1 MISYALVYAFLAIA
15 MGAMVYIV
23 GTPWLT
29 PKPRKIGRK
38 RSRGVTNT
46 TMEKML

>member
-1 MISYALVYAFLAIA
+1 MNSYALVYTFLAIA
-15 MGAMVYIV
+15 MGAMVYVV

-38 RSRGVTNT
+38 KNWRNCND
-46 TMEKML
+46 

>member
-1 MISYALVYAFLAIA
+1 MISYALVYTFLAIA
-15 MGAMVYIV
+15 MGAMIYVV

-38 RSRGVTNT
+38 KSRGDT
-46 TMEKML
+46 TTAHG

>member
-1 MISYALVYAFLAIA
+1 MISYALVYTFLAIA
-15 MGAMVYIV
+15 MGAMIYVV

-38 RSRGVTNT
+38 KSRTGTHT
-46 TMEKML
+46 THG